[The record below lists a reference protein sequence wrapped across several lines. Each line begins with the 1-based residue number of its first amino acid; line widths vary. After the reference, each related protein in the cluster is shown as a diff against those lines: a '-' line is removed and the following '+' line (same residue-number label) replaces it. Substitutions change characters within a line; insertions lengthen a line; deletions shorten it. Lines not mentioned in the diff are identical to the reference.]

1 MAATLCPDDP
11 EAAAPEA
18 HPPTALPPATLPP
31 VAARAAGAV
40 AYALEA
46 APVAVGGQGSVH
58 RARTPTGEVV
68 AVKVAAPGRLAADA
82 LSCEAILLRDLRARG
97 VQQLGTL
104 REQIEV
110 DGRPALVL
118 DWIEHGVDD
127 WVQARC
133 VAAPTRAIEEVLE
146 VAVALCRALAAVHA
160 CELADPRAAGK
171 VGRVIHRDL
180 KPGNVRVRADGVLV
194 LIDLG
199 GSVVVD
205 KVEAVRMAVFGSP
218 MWAPYDQVLPG
229 EPEPSATWDTY
240 AALVMLFH
248 WLTGERPVFQA
259 DPSPMLTA
267 RGRELWA
274 ELAGLARVNPADRPA
289 LVAAHRRLG
298 ELREG
303 TREADLVD
311 VKGHGAIQ
319 ARDLDAL
326 AIGVRALAAGEE
338 YGATALAAASAE
350 LGRIMARGLSP
361 LAHPSPPNRYWSA
374 AELADELEGVRGRLV
389 DARLGQG
396 MHAQTLGLGR
406 RVVEL
411 EARARRRRLVGG
423 LLAALLLLSLVV
435 VARVAVVARRGAVL
449 SGLGADGATDPDAR
463 DAVLV
468 AAGSFVAGDVVGDG
482 NSDERPTR
490 VMDLAAFALDRHE
503 VSVAAWQACM
513 DDGVC
518 AAPAWQDEG
527 GVAAAYVGLTG
538 RDQPIVGVTVE
549 QARSFCAWRGGRL
562 PTEWE
567 WEKAATWSATATAA
581 TDKRPWPWGAAAPD
595 CRRANWAG
603 CGHDGSLPVDAL
615 PAGASA
621 YGAVGLVGNVWEWT
635 DSTWSTRKGLFK
647 RQVDGGQVLRG
658 GSWQSAVESAR
669 PTFRRY
675 VAPSEA
681 SPIHGFRC
689 AYAP

>member
-1 MAATLCPDDP
+1 MASTLAPDDP
-11 EAAAPEA
+11 DAVVVE
-18 HPPTALPPATLPP
+18 ALPR
-31 VAARAAGAV
+31 ARDAV
-40 AYALEA
+40 VSYDIEP

-58 RARTPTGEVV
+58 RALTPEGVLV
-68 AVKVAAPGRLAADA
+68 AVKVAAPGRLAAEA
-82 LSCEAILLRDLRARG
+82 LACEATLLRDLRAQG
-97 VQQLGTL
+97 VESLGTL
-104 REQIEV
+104 RDQIEV
-110 DGRPALVL
+110 EGRQALVL
-118 DWIEHGVDD
+118 DWIEHGVDE

-133 VAAPTRAIEEVLE
+133 GAAPARAIEAVID
-146 VAVALCRALAAVHA
+146 VAVELCRALAAVHA

-180 KPGNVRVRADGVLV
+180 KPGNVRVRADGTLV

-274 ELAGLARVNPADRPA
+274 QLAEVARTDPTDRSA
-289 LVAAHRRLG
+289 LVAAHRRLSAM
-298 ELREG
+298 REG
-303 TREADLVD
+303 TRESDLVD

-319 ARDLDAL
+319 AQDLDAL
-326 AIGVRALAAGEE
+326 AAGVRALAAGGE
-338 YGATALAAASAE
+338 YGVPALGAAAVE

-361 LAHPSPPNRYWSA
+361 LSHPSPPNRYWSA
-374 AELADELEGVRGRLV
+374 AELADELAAVRGRLV
-389 DARLGQG
+389 DARRGQG
-396 MHAQTLGLGR
+396 MQAESLGLGR
-406 RVVEL
+406 RVAQL
-411 EARARRRRLVGG
+411 EARARLRRQVAATAIAG
-423 LLAALLLLSLVV
+423 LALLGLVV
-435 VARVAVVARRGAVL
+435 VAVV
-449 SGLGADGATDPDAR
+449 GATVVGRGESTGTPLNFERSDPRLR
-463 DAVLV
+463 DVVMV
-468 AAGSFVAGDVVGDG
+468 AAGPFVAGDVVGDG

-490 VMDLAAFALDRHE
+490 VMDLPAFALDRHA
-503 VSVAAWQACM
+503 VSVEAWLACM
-513 DDGVC
+513 DDKVCGAPVWKGESGV
-518 AAPAWQDEG
+518 PAD
-527 GVAAAYVGLTG
+527 YVGLVG
-538 RDQPIVGVTVE
+538 PEQPVVGITFE

-567 WEKAATWSATATAA
+567 WEKAATWSPTATQAA
-581 TDKRPWPWGAAAPD
+581 DKRPWPWGAQVPD
-595 CRRANWAG
+595 CQRANWAD
-603 CGHDGSLPVDAL
+603 CANNGSLTVDAL

-621 YGAVGLVGNVWEWT
+621 YGAIGMVGNVWEWT
-635 DSTWSTRKGLFK
+635 DSTWSARKGLFK
-647 RQVDGGQVLRG
+647 RQVEGGQVLRG
-658 GSWQSAVESAR
+658 GSWQSSVESAR
-669 PTFRRY
+669 PTFRRH